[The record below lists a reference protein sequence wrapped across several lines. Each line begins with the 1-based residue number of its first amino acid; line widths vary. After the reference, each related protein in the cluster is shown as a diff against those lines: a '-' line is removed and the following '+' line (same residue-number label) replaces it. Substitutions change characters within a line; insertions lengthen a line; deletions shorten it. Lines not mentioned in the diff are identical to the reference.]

1 MWSALGYHASARAA
15 NEGPPF
21 GGPSDSS
28 TRQPVVRNREQPA
41 PRLRLQ
47 DLTPRLVKKAGSSSV
62 IWVMLDELEM
72 LYRERLQDYTRAAA
86 AIVGDEDSG
95 RDAVQDAFT
104 NAVRKRRRFRGD
116 GSLEAW
122 VLRIVVNA
130 ARDARRRR
138 FRNAESP
145 EHITTRAEAL
155 GLPLELLT
163 DRQREVLFLHYYADL
178 DYATIAHALGI
189 SSGAVGATL
198 SAARQT
204 LRSAL
209 TKEVAR

>member
-1 MWSALGYHASARAA
+1 
-15 NEGPPF
+15 
-21 GGPSDSS
+21 
-28 TRQPVVRNREQPA
+28 
-41 PRLRLQ
+41 
-47 DLTPRLVKKAGSSSV
+47 
-62 IWVMLDELEM
+62 MLDELEA
-72 LYRERLQDYTRAAA
+72 LYRERLQDYTRAAT
-86 AIVGDEDSG
+86 AIAGDEESG

-104 NAVRKRRRFRGD
+104 KAVRKRRRFRGE
-116 GSLEAW
+116 GRLEAW

-138 FRNAESP
+138 FQKVESSEP
-145 EHITTRAEAL
+145 VATRAEEL

-178 DYATIAHALGI
+178 DYTTIAQALGI
-189 SSGAVGATL
+189 SPGTVGATL

-209 TKEVAR
+209 AKEVTR